1 MQFTFEPIIVKNQ
14 KTSKTSH

>member
-1 MQFTFEPIIVKNQ
+1 MQFTFKPIIVKNQ